1 MADCQFER
9 DCLSAP
15 FPEKCF
21 FYCIEQ
27 ILRRANPSEKRNILK
42 ISGPTADA
50 IFAAYQ
56 SFAISGFEDLANRLS
71 TIQVEEIIRTF
82 RTISQEQ
89 LNHFK

>member
-15 FPEKCF
+15 IPDKCF
-21 FYCIEQ
+21 FYCVEQ
-27 ILRRANPSEKRNILK
+27 ILRRANPSQKRNVLK

-56 SFAISGFEDLANRLS
+56 RFSINSFEDLANHINPVQL
-71 TIQVEEIIRTF
+71 EEVIRIF
-82 RTISQEQ
+82 RNVSQEQ